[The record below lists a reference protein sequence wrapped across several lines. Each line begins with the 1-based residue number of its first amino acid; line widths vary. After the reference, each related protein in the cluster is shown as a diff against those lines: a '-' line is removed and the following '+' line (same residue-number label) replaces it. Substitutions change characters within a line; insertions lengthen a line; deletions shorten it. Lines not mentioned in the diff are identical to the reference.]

1 MDKNSNIASS
11 YPVERAKEES
21 IQCKICGA
29 PAEHSNYGAISCSPC
44 KMFFRR
50 NAITGQLKFKCDSG
64 ENCEVNVNNRHVCPA
79 CRLAKCFANGMQPEL
94 IRSSLSKKTASKE
107 KANPTTE
114 TFTETSNI
122 LTRSEEEI
130 QCQQFPIRNLLQP
143 DSSPL
148 YSVQWTVLSSLIY
161 CYNESKLLSLARQI
175 STESAVAQ
183 ASTML
188 STQLFSEVYQVAE
201 NYLRSNRNYAQLSYD
216 DRAGFLR
223 MAAESTTWFGL
234 IFIWKQCQ
242 LSNCPSFVADFQNC
256 YGQNALN
263 LVEHVVKY
271 METDVVIFK
280 LGLSLFTFC
289 NNLLLVPSTMVVK
302 PASMLTIFRIQNDNV
317 EVTWKYLLFKYGLQ
331 LSVRRFLNLIKCFLS
346 TIETMYEAQ
355 SIPVHVNAVE
365 AVVERVELAFIL
377 DDIGCIDGTRAD
389 P

>member
-1 MDKNSNIASS
+1 MDKNSNVASS
-11 YPVERAKEES
+11 NPVEKAREES
-21 IQCKICGA
+21 IKCKICGA
-29 PAEHSNYGAISCSPC
+29 PAEHSNYGAVSCSPC

-50 NAITGQLKFKCDSG
+50 NAITGQLKFKCDSD
-64 ENCEVNVNNRHVCPA
+64 EDCEVNVNNRHVCSA
-79 CRLAKCFANGMQPEL
+79 CRLAKCFANGMQSEL
-94 IRSSLSKKTASKE
+94 IRSSLSKKTVSKE

-114 TFTETSNI
+114 TITETSNI
-122 LTRSEEEI
+122 LTRSEEEN
-130 QCQQFPIRNLLQP
+130 QLQQFPTRNLLQLQP
-143 DSSPL
+143 VGSPL
-148 YSVQWTVLSSLIY
+148 YSVQWTVLST
-161 CYNESKLLSLARQI
+161 RQI
-175 STESAVAQ
+175 STESTVAQ
-183 ASTML
+183 SSATL
-188 STQLFSEVYQVAE
+188 STQLFSEVYQAAE

-223 MAAESTTWFGL
+223 MAAESTTWSGL

-242 LSNCPSFVADFQNC
+242 LSNCPSFVTYFQNY

-263 LVEHVVKY
+263 LVEHVLKY

-302 PASMLTIFRIQNDNV
+302 PASTLTTFRIQNNNA
-317 EVTWKYLLFKYGLQ
+317 EITWKYLLFKYGLQ

-377 DDIGCIDGTRAD
+377 DDIGYINDTRAD